1 MDDEFIDIYNTYR
14 QREKIT
20 FKPTK
25 LMARLKERSSLSDRQ
40 YILGFYYLDDDSE
53 EFFAGSSPDTIFRE
67 LKSRRIKVRN
77 KKQLF
82 LACLGAI
89 FRLTKQSFKT
99 EEEKRVLDSIE
110 ENAVNFFKYFFKEKS
125 DDNA

>member
-1 MDDEFIDIYNTYR
+1 MDETFEDVYQTYR
-14 QREKIT
+14 FREKTT

-25 LMARLKERSSLSDRQ
+25 LVVKLKERSSLSGQ
-40 YILGFYYLDDDSE
+40 HILGFYYLDDDSE